1 MLFRQVRNQAADVL
15 RKRLPRRFGRVR
27 YRNVH
32 QVIRPT
38 ERSVLPALVRKVG
51 TVIDPFNITDNH
63 LHSHL
68 QPRHQRI
75 QGRLFQAGERPQL
88 PGGHFPFPGDGI
100 HHHPLHPFRAILF
113 LRPPPGHQ
121 FTIPPDSR
129 ERTLSTAEEFP
140 VNDFSGIHHVHLP
153 VPRAQGLPGKPA
165 FPRCQVLDG
174 ETGNRVGKKRDDAQL
189 PNGGK
194 HRLRARHRCDREVR
208 LFHFLRNF
216 K

>member
-1 MLFRQVRNQAADVL
+1 MPIRTTTGLQSRKSLCSISRLLSVRGLPPSSPATAASPRSDLRRTAPTSIKWAADCS
-15 RKRLPRRFGRVR
+15 G
-27 YRNVH
+27 
-32 QVIRPT
+32 
-38 ERSVLPALVRKVG
+38 
-51 TVIDPFNITDNH
+51 
-63 LHSHL
+63 
-68 QPRHQRI
+68 
-75 QGRLFQAGERPQL
+75 
-88 PGGHFPFPGDGI
+88 
-100 HHHPLHPFRAILF
+100 
-113 LRPPPGHQ
+113 

-129 ERTLSTAEEFP
+129 ERTLSTAEDFP